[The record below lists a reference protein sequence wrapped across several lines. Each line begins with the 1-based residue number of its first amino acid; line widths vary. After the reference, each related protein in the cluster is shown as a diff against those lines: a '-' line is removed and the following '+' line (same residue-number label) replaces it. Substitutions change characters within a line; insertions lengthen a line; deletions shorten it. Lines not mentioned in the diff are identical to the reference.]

1 MNVRTMIFHMSIPS
15 DNTFPLVPTVFAL
28 WPLPWSLTYLLK
40 TLTLLFYMNILL
52 DKISQRVPTILTSWP
67 WPRRLTYFFKTLNL
81 LINFEQWVIELWY
94 FTWVF
99 YETKT
104 PSGTNNVDLV
114 ILTLWSWP
122 LSLAYFLKTLI
133 LLITF
138 EEWVLELW
146 YFTWIFL
153 VIRSICWYLTFWPW
167 FLTNLK
173 KKDIG
178 HNFQKIKYLELPYCT
193 WSFLVTR
200 SFYWYQNICHC
211 DLGHLW
217 NGHYRGQCFTNTSV
231 KYYELWK
238 SIVICTLE
246 IKRTLKYESFLTK
259 IV

>member
-1 MNVRTMIFHMSIPS
+1 MSVRTLIFHMSIPS
-15 DNTFPLVPTVFAL
+15 DNTFPLVPTFFAL

-67 WPRRLTYFFKTLNL
+67 WPRRLTYFLKTLNL

-114 ILTLWSWP
+114 ILTLEFGV
-122 LSLAYFLKTLI
+122 LFKNFNLAHNFWRVRARDLIFHMNISCDKIYLLVLNFLTLI
-133 LLITF
+133 F
-138 EEWVLELW
+138 DQ
-146 YFTWIFL
+146 
-153 VIRSICWYLTFWPW
+153 
-167 FLTNLK
+167 LK

-193 WSFLVTR
+193 WSFLMTR

-238 SIVICTLE
+238 SIMICTLE